1 MAPRAKKG
9 RIRESPPPLLDE
21 LEHAFDAPA
30 IIYATGTRNPPNL
43 FSGQVASDVLP
54 VIGSHLDA
62 IGKVKKLALVLHTK
76 GGALDTPWPLVNML
90 RHHATE
96 ELYVCVPELA
106 LSAGTL
112 VALGANKIFMLPH
125 AFLSPADPTGNYNI
139 EGKQQS
145 YSVEDVLG
153 YVDFVTERVGIRDQE
168 ALVQALTQL
177 TQEVKATILGSIH
190 RTRSLIER
198 LATNLLQ
205 LHIKEIDD
213 QKRVVQIVDMLTH
226 SLFTHDHMIPRR
238 EACKVIGLKEVIE
251 DLTLAQDQALRAAR
265 EHIRSELQCMEPFD
279 PEALLAN
286 AESGPTKK
294 KDGHTTGNESRKLES
309 VIESKRA
316 IVESRDGQDAF
327 VTKYK
332 ISRGSDEQI
341 QIKSVG
347 VPAWLRV
354 PPDPGRA

>member
-9 RIRESPPPLLDE
+9 RTRESPPPLLDK
-21 LEHAFDAPA
+21 LEHAFDARA

-43 FSGQVASDVLP
+43 FSGQIAGDVLP
-54 VIGSHLDA
+54 IIGRHLDA

-76 GGALDTPWPLVNML
+76 GGALDAPWPLVNML
-90 RHHATE
+90 RHHGK
-96 ELYVCVPELA
+96 ELYVCVPEFA

-112 VALGANKIFMLPH
+112 VALGAEKIFMLPH
-125 AFLSPADPTGNYNI
+125 AFLSPVDPTGSYNI

-145 YSVEDVLG
+145 YSVEDVMG

-168 ALVQALTQL
+168 ALVQSLTQL

-198 LATNLLQ
+198 LGTNLLQ
-205 LHIKEIDD
+205 LHIEEIDD
-213 QKRVVQIVDMLTH
+213 QKRVEKIVDMLTH
-226 SLFTHDHMIPRR
+226 SLFTHQHMIPRR
-238 EACKVIGLKEVIE
+238 EARDVIGLDEVV
-251 DLTLAQDQALRAAR
+251 DTLTLQQETALRAAR
-265 EHIRSELQCMEPFD
+265 DHIRSELQCMEPFD
-279 PEALLAN
+279 PEALLAD
-286 AESGPTKK
+286 AEAPAPER
-294 KDGHTTGNESRKLES
+294 KDGDPTEDAGRKPDH
-309 VIESKRA
+309 VIDSKRA
-316 IVESRDGQDAF
+316 FVESRDGQDAF

-332 ISRGSDEQI
+332 ISRGPGEQI

-354 PPDPGRA
+354 RPDPGRA